1 MVFSYSEY
9 YPSGGLS
16 DVVDSFD
23 NLEDAEKCFAECGGD
38 SATIFDRINGIILLI
53 VANWCISA
61 VQRLGGM
68 GGDAGLADCFTL
80 KNFQNEKDT
89 TTLHFCNRLRLAV

>member
-1 MVFSYSEY
+1 MVKERRKADCLFYK
-9 YPSGGLS
+9 
-16 DVVDSFD
+16 VR
-23 NLEDAEKCFAECGGD
+23 N
-38 SATIFDRINGIILLI
+38 SAFWLTGASTHPAAHSKF
-53 VANWCISA
+53 
-61 VQRLGGM
+61 